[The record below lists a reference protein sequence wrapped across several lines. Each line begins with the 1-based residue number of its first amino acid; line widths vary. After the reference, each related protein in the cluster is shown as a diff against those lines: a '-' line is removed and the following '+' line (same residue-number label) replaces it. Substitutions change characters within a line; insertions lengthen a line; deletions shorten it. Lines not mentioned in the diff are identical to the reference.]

1 MWTQDES
8 GRVHTPLE
16 PVVLAATL
24 ALFPV
29 LIIESDATSEG
40 WQRFAEIANWAIWAV
55 FALELA
61 AILIVAPRK
70 RAALR
75 AHWLDVA
82 IVVLTIPLLGEALS
96 WLRLARFVRLAR
108 FGAVAGRALQA
119 ERRLTSGDSL
129 RIASILTLTAIVVAA
144 AAMQAFASTEY
155 DSLWDSTWWAV
166 VTVTTVGYGDLYPT
180 TIQGRLV
187 GIVLMFVGI
196 GFLSLLTASIA
207 SRFVR
212 EERIDEHGEVM
223 EALRQLRA
231 DVAELKARAGAG

>member
-1 MWTQDES
+1 MEQ
-8 GRVHTPLE
+8 
-16 PVVLAATL
+16 AA
-24 ALFPV
+24 V
-29 LIIESDATSEG
+29 
-40 WQRFAEIANWAIWAV
+40 
-55 FALELA
+55 
-61 AILIVAPRK
+61 
-70 RAALR
+70 
-75 AHWLDVA
+75 DVA
-82 IVVLTIPLLGEALS
+82 IVVLTIPLLGKALS

-144 AAMQAFASTEY
+144 AAMQAFGSKEY

-166 VTVTTVGYGDLYPT
+166 VTVTTVSYGDLYPT

-207 SRFVR
+207 SRSVR

>member
-1 MWTQDES
+1 MEQ
-8 GRVHTPLE
+8 
-16 PVVLAATL
+16 AA
-24 ALFPV
+24 V
-29 LIIESDATSEG
+29 
-40 WQRFAEIANWAIWAV
+40 
-55 FALELA
+55 
-61 AILIVAPRK
+61 
-70 RAALR
+70 
-75 AHWLDVA
+75 DVA
-82 IVVLTIPLLGEALS
+82 IVVLTIPLLGKALS

-144 AAMQAFASTEY
+144 AAMQAFGSKEY